1 MGLELL
7 LQYTYRGALAP
18 LSPPVPP
25 LSPPPRPQ
33 TYSDDGVQ
41 LRSSDL
47 LSPLDGSQD
56 LLLVLESRGWGVERC
71 QVIHPIL
78 LGFVARSPEEAPLP
92 SALVG
97 ALPLHDF
104 PSLPSGSSPLSSGF
118 TKPQSLHL
126 ENGIHR
132 DAQRAWYQ
140 NLRKPWTMTNA
151 ACKEVKASKSSAQDC

>member
-7 LQYTYRGALAP
+7 LQYTNRGALAP

-92 SALVG
+92 SAL
-97 ALPLHDF
+97 LE
-104 PSLPSGSSPLSSGF
+104 PSLSMISHRSPREAPLSPVDS
-118 TKPQSLHL
+118 PSLSLFIWKMGYIETHKGPGTRIL
-126 ENGIHR
+126 GNRG
-132 DAQRAWYQ
+132 
-140 NLRKPWTMTNA
+140 L
-151 ACKEVKASKSSAQDC
+151 